1 MKRPAPYIYLVG
13 NPASMLAI
21 ALLAIYLVYEWWI
34 GVASPVAA
42 IVAFAL
48 AASAFKAN
56 DRLEHYQ
63 EWKREWQV
71 MNGEIPA
78 AGRLLVPA
86 RTVRVVLGGIGW
98 CVMAAF
104 SLNPGTQPELQ
115 IASVMFW
122 ILTLVLIAN
131 AIYRWFKQRRG
142 ARPTRD
148 EPIAICLS
156 VPRQSPAL
164 RQAYAELPAYCVAL
178 FRASSRD
185 SNTPVP

>member
-13 NPASMLAI
+13 NPLSMSVI
-21 ALLAIYLVYEWWI
+21 ALLAIYLAYEWWI
-34 GVASPVAA
+34 GVGSPVAA

-63 EWKREWQV
+63 EWKREWQA
-71 MNGEIPA
+71 MNGETPT

-86 RTVRVVLGGIGW
+86 RTVRLVLGGGAW
-98 CVMAAF
+98 CVMAFF
-104 SLNPGTQPELQ
+104 SLNPGDQPELQ
-115 IASVMFW
+115 IASVIFW
-122 ILTLVLIAN
+122 ILTLVLVAN
-131 AIYRWFKQRRG
+131 AIYRWCRQRRG

-148 EPIAICLS
+148 EPVTICLS

-164 RQAYAELPAYCVAL
+164 RQAYAELPDYCVTL
-178 FRASSRD
+178 FEPSA
-185 SNTPVP
+185 

>member
-13 NPASMLAI
+13 NPVSMLAI
-21 ALLAIYLVYEWWI
+21 ALLAIYLAYEWWI
-34 GVASPVAA
+34 GVASPVVP

-48 AASAFKAN
+48 ATSAFKAN

-63 EWKREWQV
+63 EWKREWQA
-71 MNGEIPA
+71 MNGEAPT

-86 RTVRVVLGGIGW
+86 RTVRLVLGGIGW
-98 CVMAAF
+98 CVMAFFA
-104 SLNPGTQPELQ
+104 LNPGDQPELQ
-115 IASVMFW
+115 VASVMFW

-142 ARPTRD
+142 QRPARD
-148 EPIAICLS
+148 EPVAICPP

-164 RQAYAELPAYCVAL
+164 KQAYAELPDYCVTL
-178 FRASSRD
+178 FRA
-185 SNTPVP
+185 PG